1 MNDWQRLGPV
11 ALRLA
16 VDAISA
22 RLHTGPYPATAPVL
36 SILPRNPKLS
46 RNSRAV
52 SAHRKDSHNG

>member
-22 RLHTGPYPATAPVL
+22 RLHTGPNPATAPVL
-36 SILPRNPKLS
+36 SDAAQSKLPC
-46 RNSRAV
+46 NSRAA
-52 SAHRKDSHNG
+52 SAHRKDSNHG